1 MYKQK
6 TPIPKGTKPFVY
18 KLESKHKLSGTHTYL
33 VSLDKKTFYKVRASS
48 SAQAIDILNSIGQ
61 NPPSP
66 HPAPPVPGRKSST
79 ASASRS
85 EITPINRAEVYQA
98 IKQNHLNRTLSRG
111 FKAKAQKPKQQ
122 TEIESKL
129 KTSSQWNE

>member
-33 VSLDKKTFYKVRASS
+33 VSLDRKNYYKVRAL
-48 SAQAIDILNSIGQ
+48 SASQAIKVLNSIGQ

-66 HPAPPVPGRKSST
+66 RPAPPAPGKNSSVPPVARF
-79 ASASRS
+79 
-85 EITPINRAEVYQA
+85 EVNPISRAEVYQE
-98 IKQNHLNRTLSRG
+98 IKQDHLSRTLSRG
-111 FKAKAQKPKQQ
+111 LKVRAQKPKEQ
-122 TEIESKL
+122 TEIESKF